1 MADMD
6 QLSALMASTD
16 IGTRPVNMKS
26 GDKGEVL
33 IALPR
38 ADDPL
43 IWDAL
48 PPKEFIAKHGHVPIV
63 EADLPHLLVLVKN
76 QDGNHVP
83 SPLFD
88 KSMSGPDGKTLTD
101 IQKKMMAESK
111 LRELGVKIDL
121 SPKKV
126 PHGTWMDKSKQTYP
140 SYKLEGEAQMFDTAG
155 GLRMRQNEYRE
166 PMPTG
171 ALAPDMLLHDGTRG
185 ILVFRHKDDGIDSIR
200 AMKEKH
206 GYPHASLKSTGN
218 FFHDETY
225 INNNSSRWN
234 TAEHRFKG
242 YLQEGRIKDLD
253 PVMVGMPNGRMFGA
267 AFVMEH
273 APNSKEAQKLRD
285 GPTDDNKL
293 IPINVKDKLGNTF
306 IPIEEASVSYPRHLA
321 GLVKDTGMHEG
332 PWATTHMK
340 DGRAQLTAGAKSE
353 MFDKYRNAPNAMVA
367 DNGVLY
373 PINDPKVRARGAD
386 FSRSYP
392 PEQQF
397 AYTVGP
403 NGGRNGSL
411 RNIASMKRDSL
422 PLGAKEDIA
431 AMTKPEPSSRFVPG
445 DRSSGQTHGPS
456 LSPDA
461 IVNSGQSQTQP
472 HAHANA
478 YATPE
483 PTPAMPS
490 RFANVDAGSVPAP
503 NFSGGHNVQFQ
514 PNVTPA
520 DFAQGTRAS
529 QARSDLVNSRRNS
542 NVSMDGNGV

>member
-38 ADDPL
+38 AENPL
-43 IWDAL
+43 VWDAL

-83 SPLFD
+83 SPLLD
-88 KSMSGPDGKTLTD
+88 KTMTGPDGKALTD
-101 IQKKMMAESK
+101 IQKKIMAENK

-121 SPKKV
+121 SPEKV
-126 PHGTWMDKSKQTYP
+126 PHGTWTDKNKQTHP

-155 GLRMRQNEYRE
+155 GVRMRQNEYRE

-185 ILVFRHKDDGIDSIR
+185 ILVFRHENDGINSIS
-200 AMKEKH
+200 AMKEAS
-206 GYPHASLKSTGN
+206 GYPYASLKSTGN
-218 FFHDETY
+218 FFHDESY
-225 INNNSSRWN
+225 LNNNSSRWN

-253 PVMVGMPNGRMFGA
+253 PVMVGMPNGRMFSA

-273 APNSKEAQKLRD
+273 APNSLEAQKLRD
-285 GPTDDNKL
+285 GPTDYNKH

-321 GLVKDTGMHEG
+321 GLVKDIGMHDG
-332 PWATTHMK
+332 AWATTHMK
-340 DGRAQLTAGAKSE
+340 DGRAQLAPAAKSE

-367 DNGVLY
+367 NNGVLY
-373 PINDPKVRARGAD
+373 PIRDPDVRARGAD

-397 AYTVGP
+397 AYTVGSK
-403 NGGRNGSL
+403 GGRNGSM
-411 RNIASMKRDSL
+411 RNIASMKPDALSR
-422 PLGAKEDIA
+422 AAQEDIA
-431 AMTKPEPSSRFVPG
+431 AMMKPEASSRFVPG
-445 DRSSGQTHGPS
+445 DRSSGQTHGS
-456 LSPDA
+456 GRSPEASVD
-461 IVNSGQSQTQP
+461 SGQSQPQP
-472 HAHANA
+472 HAHAHANA

-483 PTPAMPS
+483 QTPAMPS

-503 NFSGGHNVQFQ
+503 NFGGGRNVQFQ

-520 DFAQGTRAS
+520 DFAQGTQAT
-529 QARSDLVNSRRNS
+529 QARSDLIASRRNS
-542 NVSMDGNGV
+542 VSMGNEL